1 MGISNILEQ
10 NPPCP
15 PLLKGGSIRC
25 FGSPR
30 ESTPL
35 IGPLEALIRSLKRLP
50 GVGEKTATRY
60 AFYFLNANAEE
71 IKEFISSIRD
81 VKKNLR
87 LCSTCF
93 HLTDVDPCE
102 ICSDA
107 RRDQTRVCVV
117 ETPIDLMAIEKA
129 GHFRGLYHVLHGVL
143 SPLDAIGPQDIRIQ
157 ELLARVSA
165 DKITEVILAL
175 NPTVEGEATASYI
188 RDKLKESKVTVSR
201 IAYGIPIG
209 SSLEYT
215 DPLTLSRAL
224 ENRTKL

>member
-1 MGISNILEQ
+1 VFRQSQ
-10 NPPCP
+10 
-15 PLLKGGSIRC
+15 
-25 FGSPR
+25 R

-60 AFYFLNANAEE
+60 AFYFLNADAEE
-71 IKEFISSIRD
+71 IKEFIASIRD

-102 ICSDA
+102 ICSDT

-129 GHFRGLYHVLHGVL
+129 GHFKGLYHVLHGVL
-143 SPLDAIGPQDIRIQ
+143 SPLDAIGPQDVRIQ
-157 ELLARVSA
+157 ELLTRVQANNIS
-165 DKITEVILAL
+165 EVILAL
-175 NPTVEGEATASYI
+175 NPTVEGESTASHI
-188 RDKLKESKVTVSR
+188 RDKLKDFKITVSR